1 MLNLIHENG
10 IKLESGE
17 RDRMS
22 ISFKSQ
28 NDLVFDLFVRLKTEL
43 TAEDALAEIQ
53 KHQPKAPITSAR
65 RAINYLLN
73 TGVIEKTENKKRGSM
88 GIGITAYRLVTKQ
101 LIMPL
106 K

>member
-10 IKLESGE
+10 LKLESNE

-28 NDLVFDLFVRLKTEL
+28 NDLVFDLFVQTKTEL
-43 TAEDALAEIQ
+43 TAEDAYNEIR

-73 TGVIEKTENKKRGSM
+73 TGVIEKTENKKPGSM
-88 GIGITAYRLVTKQ
+88 GIGITAYRLVTKH
-101 LIMPL
+101 
-106 K
+106 